1 MNSRDESRAA
11 WGGFSP
17 AGGPRGVPSRMFCIG
32 AGEMLMYKAAPDD
45 VGTAHQDRET
55 CNDPQCFGCLLTIGA
70 ALMSAPALAQTGPTP
85 ENEDGRFSFNR
96 AGEGYLRL
104 DSRTGQVSQ
113 CTRRAVGWACQ
124 AVPDER
130 ATLESE
136 ISRLQAENAGLK
148 KQLLANNVPLP
159 EGMRPDEP
167 GAKPE
172 APTLRLPS
180 EAEINR
186 AVSYL
191 SEVWRRLVEAMT
203 NLQNDIMKKT

>member
-1 MNSRDESRAA
+1 MIRSALA
-11 WGGFSP
+11 
-17 AGGPRGVPSRMFCIG
+17 V
-32 AGEMLMYKAAPDD
+32 
-45 VGTAHQDRET
+45 
-55 CNDPQCFGCLLTIGA
+55 LTISA
-70 ALMSAPALAQTGPTP
+70 ALMSAPALAQTAPAP
-85 ENEDGRFSFNR
+85 ENDDGRFSFNR
-96 AGEGYLRL
+96 AGDGYLRL

-148 KQLLANNVPLP
+148 KQLLAHNVPLP

-167 GAKPE
+167 AAKPE
-172 APTLRLPS
+172 EQLSFRLPS

-186 AVSYL
+186 AVTYL
-191 SEVWRRLVEAMT
+191 GDVWRRLVEAVT
-203 NLQNDIMKKT
+203 NLHNDIMKKT